1 VASLPY
7 GRARKDTG
15 LLARYS
21 DTLGEMMLRKY
32 TERAIRAAR
41 AEAELNSRSKS
52 AFLSTMSHELRTP
65 LNAIIGFS
73 DLIRQPGATSPTEAA
88 DYASH
93 IALAGRRLLAVV
105 QDVMDMSK
113 LESGTMILDVS
124 PLVLRDVLDAA
135 VEDTRD
141 LFAAKKQTL
150 TVNADTGLPELEGDA
165 KRLRQLL
172 VHLLSN
178 ANKFT
183 GDGGRILM
191 LARATADGSL
201 TIAIA
206 DTGVGMT
213 HEQIVL
219 AMKPFAQVQ
228 GHLARTQ
235 EGAGLGLPLS
245 LGIARL
251 HGGSL
256 FLDSQPGA
264 GTTAVITLPVR
275 AAAAGTDT
283 YVAAAPRKGQAA

>member
-1 VASLPY
+1 
-7 GRARKDTG
+7 
-15 LLARYS
+15 
-21 DTLGEMMLRKY
+21 M
-32 TERAIRAAR
+32 
-41 AEAELNSRSKS
+41 
-52 AFLSTMSHELRTP
+52 
-65 LNAIIGFS
+65 
-73 DLIRQPGATSPTEAA
+73 
-88 DYASH
+88 
-93 IALAGRRLLAVV
+93 

-113 LESGTMILDVS
+113 LESGAMILDVA

-141 LFAAKKQTL
+141 LFAARKQTL
-150 TVNADTGLPELEGDA
+150 TINADAGLPGLDGDA
-165 KRLRQLL
+165 RRLRQLL

-183 GDGGRILM
+183 AEGGRILV

-228 GHLARTQ
+228 GHLTRTQ
-235 EGAGLGLPLS
+235 EGAGLGLPIS

-275 AAAAGTDT
+275 AAGTGTNAAL
-283 YVAAAPRKGQAA
+283 APREGQAA